1 MTAMNIPAAKLGLRL
16 MMLVTTTGLPGLA
29 LADEYRLGVQDKVRV
44 HVSEWPA
51 INGEVT
57 VGAGG
62 QVSLPVIGEV
72 AAKGL
77 TTAGL
82 AAAIAER
89 LKEKANLPQAADTAV
104 DIVAYRPFYIL
115 GNVTAPGEYSYR
127 PGMIVL
133 NAVSLAGGVYR
144 SERGSQWEIERTSI
158 ASRGE
163 LAVLDGR
170 SEDLRASKIRFEA
183 ELSGATEF
191 PPIAREASPQ
201 AARAREEQRAIFEA
215 ANRQHLAQKSAIQ
228 TSLAMREKEVA
239 ALDQQSVDLE
249 RKLAAT
255 QAEVEQV
262 RELAKRDLA
271 VNKLFPLERT
281 LADVQREQQD
291 LEINKLRARQEIDL
305 LARSATDLEALRRNE
320 ALTGVQRV
328 NAQLREV
335 EEQRNAL
342 LRLLEGAA
350 YYSATLAD
358 GSAADAEPRLCYTI
372 VRGSDH
378 GNISEIAVKETSKVE
393 PGDIVKVSRVPASA
407 GPDAVCPAEAT

>member
-16 MMLVTTTGLPGLA
+16 MMLATAAGLPGLA
-29 LADEYRLGVQDKVRV
+29 LAEEYRLGVQDRVRV

-82 AAAIAER
+82 AAAIAEA

-183 ELSGATEF
+183 ELSGAAEF
-191 PPIAREASPQ
+191 PPIAGGASPQ
-201 AARAREEQRAIFEA
+201 AARAWEEQRAIFEA
-215 ANRQHLAQKSAIQ
+215 AMRQQLAQKSAIQ
-228 TSLAMREKEVA
+228 TSMAMREKEVA
-239 ALDQQSVDLE
+239 ALDQQSIDLE

-291 LEINKLRARQEIDL
+291 LEISKLRTRQEINL
-305 LARSATDLEALRRNE
+305 LARSAADMEALRRNE

-335 EEQRNAL
+335 EEQRSAL
-342 LRLLEGAA
+342 LRLLDGAA

-372 VRGSDH
+372 VRGSDY
-378 GNISEIAVKETSKVE
+378 GNISEIAARESSKVE
-393 PGDIVKVSRVPASA
+393 PGDIVKVSRISASA
-407 GPDAVCPAEAT
+407 GPDADCPDEAT